1 MWDFPTIEED
11 QHGQFF
17 LVFRVE
23 GFAHRVE
30 GPYATEADAKEAIIL
45 LAWQESVE
53 YKGSS

>member
-53 YKGSS
+53 YKGFS